1 MFIRLCRC
9 GLKKKDILLKDNEV
23 EVGIISELVSEQSLK
38 FILHFTNT
46 SEKQVE
52 NLKVDYSL
60 PHSYLSTLDY
70 QIDNKYIFCI
80 QPQ

>member
-23 EVGIISELVSEQSLK
+23 EVGIISEIVSEQSLK

-46 SEKQVE
+46 SEKQV
-52 NLKVDYSL
+52 
-60 PHSYLSTLDY
+60 
-70 QIDNKYIFCI
+70 
-80 QPQ
+80 